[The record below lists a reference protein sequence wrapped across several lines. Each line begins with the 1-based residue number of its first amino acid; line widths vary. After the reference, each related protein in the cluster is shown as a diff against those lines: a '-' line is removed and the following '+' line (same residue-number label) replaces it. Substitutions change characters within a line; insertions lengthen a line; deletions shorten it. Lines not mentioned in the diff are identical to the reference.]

1 MYNFI
6 KGYFAADGC
15 VDDRGNTIKIS
26 SVNPDSLQ
34 FIRNAC
40 AILGI
45 RCSKV
50 TTNIHKN
57 GFNGDFLLSD
67 LYLYKSCLTE
77 SFFINP
83 KHRERFLK
91 AEKKRIEYT
100 SVRSVTISDRYEDVY
115 CVVEPETHT
124 FTLGGFE
131 ISGNCVGFAW
141 GRWRELLGKKHNLSC
156 SDAERW
162 YGKNDG
168 YKRGKTPKIG
178 AVICWRKGRADT
190 DSDGMGHVAIVEQV
204 NSDGSVLCSNSAYY
218 STYFWLSTHKP
229 PYSFGGYT
237 FQGFIYNPVEYK
249 QGRYIDEDGE
259 FGFESTVSM
268 QMWMGTEADGEISN
282 QLSFNKAFQAYL
294 KECGYNPSLTGY
306 IDKKTVIAW
315 QTWLVKTQGFKI
327 DIDGYFGPQSAK
339 AMQRFLNIVLNR

>member
-1 MYNFI
+1 MFKLKNLFSRKGKKQEQIQLEAQNIDKIAIDDFYSTCEKEGLIVEEITIDDSNFPKVENGSKDAEDVISGAAQIYKPRLTAPSKTDKNWIHYTAGGYN
-6 KGYFAADGC
+6 YC
-15 VDDRGNTIKIS
+15 IKI
-26 SVNPDSLQ
+26 
-34 FIRNAC
+34 
-40 AILGI
+40 
-45 RCSKV
+45 
-50 TTNIHKN
+50 N
-57 GFNGDFLLSD
+57 GN
-67 LYLYKSCLTE
+67 SCL
-77 SFFINP
+77 P
-83 KHRERFLK
+83 
-91 AEKKRIEYT
+91 
-100 SVRSVTISDRYEDVY
+100 
-115 CVVEPETHT
+115 
-124 FTLGGFE
+124 
-131 ISGNCVGFAW
+131 NCVGFAW

-204 NSDGSVLCSNSAYY
+204 NQDGSVLCSNSAYY

-237 FQGFIYNPVEYK
+237 FQGFIYNPIEYK

-282 QLSFNKAFQAYL
+282 QLSFNKEYFPAITTCKWGKGGSLLIKTFQAYL
-294 KECGYNPSLTGY
+294 KKCGYNPSLTGY